1 MFISYYILEAKF
13 VLHIP
18 THTSLCDP
26 IIPVQYKRLNLE
38 YSHLKLM
45 NRWTFSRS
53 SYTRVDQYICLK
65 PLGLI

>member
-26 IIPVQYKRLNLE
+26 ITLVQYKRLNLE

-45 NRWTFSRS
+45 NRWTFSRI
-53 SYTRVDQYICLK
+53 SYTRGYPYIRLK